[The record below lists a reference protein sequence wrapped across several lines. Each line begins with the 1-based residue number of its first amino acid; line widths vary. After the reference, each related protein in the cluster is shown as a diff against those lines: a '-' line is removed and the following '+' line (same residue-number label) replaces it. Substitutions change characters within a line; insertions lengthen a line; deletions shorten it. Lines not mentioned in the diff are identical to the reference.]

1 MRKALSSLVA
11 LAVSALIIS
20 TIISFFMRD
29 SFETLPVK
37 ASSAP
42 VKPTRRMQDTA
53 FLVSAEHISRY
64 DFNWLTEKLSVLAG
78 ESPQR
83 ILPVPVNFYLSNAL
97 NHAEYPAAALDL
109 IDAECNVRS
118 DKIANVRRYF
128 KALQVNSS
136 EGKKTGLHIAS
147 FRAIPESVTLRYSD
161 NTARAAKCL
170 AAQLSLV
177 GEITHGQEP
186 SSLVVPALQS
196 VRVNLAPYERAQLLA
211 NASRNIYT
219 AIAEGYKKNPAHRV
233 RVLVTNSVPY
243 AQAQVLPFSELAGQ
257 FVALTPEELTTVRAG
272 ALALNGSIAFVPDIA
287 RQIEIGVDTSVIWQL
302 WQTPKIPFFKDA
314 SGEPL
319 VYEDLI
325 LNLRRSL
332 TEADAAGVIQNRKLK
347 VIYAAYARDNDEKR
361 KLGESINLAYQ
372 RSSNERLQKLQL
384 QLFLDVYDFS
394 AVGLEPETY
403 ISLEMPARQKFPLI
417 HMVARPLAK
426 RWGFEEKKDGSDTAE
441 IEDSLLLLRNT
452 LAQAGK

>member
-42 VKPTRRMQDTA
+42 VKPTRRMQDTG

-109 IDAECNVRS
+109 IDGECNVRS
-118 DKIANVRRYF
+118 DKVGNVKRYF

-170 AAQLSLV
+170 GAQLTLI
-177 GEITHGQEP
+177 GEITHGQDP

-196 VRVNLAPYERAQLLA
+196 VRVNLAPYERAQLLN
-211 NASRNIYT
+211 NAARNIYA
-219 AIAEGYKKNPAHRV
+219 AIAEAYKKNPAHRV

-257 FVALTPEELTTVRAG
+257 FVGLTPEELTAVRAG
-272 ALALNGSIAFVPDIA
+272 VIALNGSIAFVPDLA
-287 RQIEIGVDTSVIWQL
+287 KQVEIGIDTSVIWQL
-302 WQTPKIPFFKDA
+302 WQTAKIPFFKDA

-325 LNLRRSL
+325 LALRRSL
-332 TEADAAGVIQNRKLK
+332 TDTDAAGVIQNRKLK

-361 KLGESINLAYQ
+361 KLGESINLTYQ
-372 RSSNERLQKLQL
+372 RSSNERLLKLQL

-403 ISLEMPARQKFPLI
+403 IGLEMPARQKFPLI

-426 RWGFEEKKDGSDTAE
+426 RWGFEEKKDGSDTSE

>member
-83 ILPVPVNFYLSNAL
+83 ILPVPVNFYLANAL

-118 DKIANVRRYF
+118 DKVASVKRYF

-170 AAQLSLV
+170 GAQLTLI
-177 GEITHGQEP
+177 GEITLGQDP

-196 VRVNLAPYERAQLLA
+196 VRVNLAPYERAQLLN
-211 NASRNIYT
+211 NAARNIYS
-219 AIAEGYKKNPAHRV
+219 AIAEAYKKNPAYRA
-233 RVLVTNSVPY
+233 RVLLTNAVPY

-257 FVALTPEELTTVRAG
+257 FVGLTPDELTAVRAG
-272 ALALNGSIAFVPDIA
+272 VIALNGSIAFVPDLA
-287 RQIEIGVDTSVIWQL
+287 KQVEIGIDTSVIWQL
-302 WQTPKIPFFKDA
+302 WQTAKIPFFKDA

-325 LNLRRSL
+325 LTLRRSL
-332 TEADAAGVIQNRKLK
+332 TDADAAGVIQNRKLK

-394 AVGLEPETY
+394 AVGLEAETY
-403 ISLEMPARQKFPLI
+403 IALEMPARQKFPLI

-426 RWGFEEKKDGSDTAE
+426 RWGFEEKKDGSDTSE